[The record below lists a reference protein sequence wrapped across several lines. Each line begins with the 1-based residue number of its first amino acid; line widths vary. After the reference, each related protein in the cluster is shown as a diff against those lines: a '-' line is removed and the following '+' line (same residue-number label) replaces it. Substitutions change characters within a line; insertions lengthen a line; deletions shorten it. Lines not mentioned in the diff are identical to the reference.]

1 MATTATKNNDS
12 VWGMIKLGLILAIY
26 AVAACTVLAIV
37 NNITAPAIAAN
48 QQRKANGAMSAVF
61 AEADDFADPAA
72 DLCGTSASGSGT
84 IDKIKLA
91 KAGGKVIGAVV
102 QITGPTYDHSTIM
115 VGMDIN
121 GTITGMQYLENT
133 DTPGFGQKGSDPT
146 FKLANGKTFYG
157 QFAGKKAADGFV
169 AGSTFDAI
177 SGATIT
183 SNGIAVLMA
192 DAVDAMTSAL
202 KEYK

>member
-12 VWGMIKLGLILAIY
+12 VWSMVRLGLILAIY

-37 NNITAPAIAAN
+37 NNITAPVIAAN
-48 QQRKANGAMSAVF
+48 QQRKANEAMRAVF
-61 AEADDFADPAA
+61 AEADDFADPATN
-72 DLCGTSASGSGT
+72 LCGTSTSGSST
-84 IDKIKLA
+84 IDNIKLA

-146 FKLANGKTFYG
+146 FKLASGQTFYG

-183 SNGIAVLMA
+183 SNGIAALMTDAA
-192 DAVDAMTSAL
+192 DVMASAL